1 MKGTDLTRAGIRRA
15 AANVPVSSDG
25 MFPSKTLGANVQ
37 TPVSVMT
44 TPNGALPGGTAI
56 LNDGYTGPTG
66 EGYDWSGGP
75 CS

>member
-1 MKGTDLTRAGIRRA
+1 M
-15 AANVPVSSDG
+15 
-25 MFPSKTLGANVQ
+25 Q

-44 TPNGALPGGTAI
+44 TPNGELPGGTAI
-56 LNDGYTGPTG
+56 LNNGYTGPTG